1 MDPDLGGRPDPQ
13 SRGGGRFKGIVRGK
27 MTHLKMKTDTAEKCF

>member
-27 MTHLKMKTDTAEKCF
+27 RTHLKMKTDTAEKCF